1 MNLTS
6 VLSLLA
12 GIGLFLYGMNLM
24 GDGLKNA
31 AGASLEHILEKLT
44 NSRLKGVALGT
55 GVTAIIQS
63 SAATSIMCLG
73 FVNAGV
79 MVLKQAVPV
88 IMGANIGSTVTGQIL
103 RLGDI
108 SNQNIF
114 LTMLKPSSFAPL
126 LIAFSVVCLVFIKS
140 RNKRLNNVATILLG
154 LGILFVGM
162 SMMESSISPLKDD
175 KRFQEIFFL
184 FKNPFLGILLGAV
197 VTAIIQSSSAS
208 VGILQAISSTGTVTW
223 GMAIPIILGQNIGKC
238 VTVWLGCIGTTK
250 DAKRVAF
257 CHLFF
262 NVFGVL
268 ILGSVIYALQA
279 IFDFAFWNNVLNRG
293 NIADFHSL
301 FNILTTVILLP
312 FSDKLVSLSQRI
324 IKEDKVPNEN
334 HRLDLL
340 DDFLLKTPKV
350 ALEHARRVA
359 VQMGYAAKENLD
371 VVEKMLDH
379 YDADLQDTL
388 DENEKFLDKAESKLS
403 DYLVKINSCNL
414 ITQDSHETSEIIRS
428 VSDFER
434 IGDYC
439 VNIAQM
445 AEYNLQNGLS
455 FSPMCME
462 EIHSMMSAV
471 RNILSITV
479 QAFEQN
485 DKVIASRVEP
495 LEEVIDS
502 IKELMST
509 RHIERLKNNQCSV
522 QAGISLIEFLNSAE
536 RISDHCSNIAIHTI
550 RKLSFEPSFD
560 THKYLR
566 NVHEGVT
573 EEYKAL
579 FCYYESIYYD
589 PMEKLSP
596 SPADAPAEPVEAA
609 ALEPADKDGNGKKK
623 KHKKEKVKEKEST
636 T

>member
-6 VLSLLA
+6 VLNLLA

-44 NSRLKGVALGT
+44 NSKLKGVALGT

-73 FVNAGV
+73 FVNAGI
-79 MVLKQAVPV
+79 MVLKQAIPV
-88 IMGANIGSTVTGQIL
+88 IMGANIGSTITGQIL

-108 SNQNIF
+108 SDQNIF
-114 LTMLKPSSFAPL
+114 LTMLKPSSFAPI
-126 LIAFSVVCLVFIKS
+126 LIAIGVICIVFLKNHS
-140 RNKRLNNVATILLG
+140 KKLNNLATILLG
-154 LGILFVGM
+154 LGMLFIGM
-162 SMMESSISPLKDD
+162 SMMEASISPLKDD
-175 KRFQEIFFL
+175 ARFQEIFFL

-208 VGILQAISSTGTVTW
+208 VGILQAISSTGTVSW

-257 CHLFF
+257 FHLFF
-262 NVFGVL
+262 NVFGV
-268 ILGSVIYALQA
+268 IVLGSIIYGAQA
-279 IFDFAFWNNVLNRG
+279 IFDFAFWDNTLNRG

-301 FNILTTVILLP
+301 FNIITTLILLP
-312 FSDKLVSLSQRI
+312 FSNQLVTLSERV
-324 IKEDKVPNEN
+324 IKDHEEVNEN

-359 VQMGYAAKENLD
+359 VQMGYAVKENFEIAEQMLED
-371 VVEKMLDH
+371 YHAAPLATFEKN
-379 YDADLQDTL
+379 
-388 DENEKFLDKAESKLS
+388 ENFLDKAESKLS
-403 DYLVKINSCNL
+403 DYLVKINSSNL
-414 ITQDSHETSEIIRS
+414 MTQDSLETSEIIRS

-439 VNIAQM
+439 VNIAEM

-455 FSPMCME
+455 FSSVCME
-462 EIHSMMSAV
+462 EIHVMMRAV
-471 RNILSITV
+471 KNILAITV
-479 QAFEQN
+479 EAFEKS
-485 DKVIASRVEP
+485 DASVASRVEP

-502 IKELMST
+502 LKELMSS

-522 QAGISLIEFLNSAE
+522 QAGISLIEFLNSVE

-550 RKLSFEPSFD
+550 RKLSDQPFFD
-560 THKYLR
+560 THKYL
-566 NVHEGVT
+566 NTVHEGVT
-573 EEYKAL
+573 EEYKTL
-579 FCYYESIYYD
+579 YHYYESMYYE
-589 PMEKLSP
+589 PAEKL
-596 SPADAPAEPVEAA
+596 PVAS
-609 ALEPADKDGNGKKK
+609 DSN
-623 KHKKEKVKEKEST
+623 T
-636 T
+636 